1 MDKKFLNNW
10 ALEQQRLIEI
20 ARKHE
25 LEVDFR
31 DSKYLMDL
39 CFVYLSWPKQAYWKD
54 IFEWV
59 LKLSREDISE
69 KNSLNKVKQWT
80 NRYFERAIKD
90 GLVRKTSSLSDKR
103 VVVFEWTDKG
113 LLLLKEVF
121 GV

>member
-1 MDKKFLNNW
+1 MNKTFLENW
-10 ALEQQRLIEI
+10 AAEQQRIIKI
-20 ARKHE
+20 ANEHG

-39 CFVYLSWPKQAYWKD
+39 CFVYLSWPKQAYWKE

-59 LKLSREDISE
+59 LKLSGEDIS
-69 KNSLNKVKQWT
+69 KVNALNKVKQWT

-90 GLVRKTSSLSDKR
+90 GLVRKTSSSTDKR